1 MLRALELVGISL
13 GIGVVGVIFM
23 VGCLTTVFLLVSAY
37 DERSLR
43 REMKPSRVKL
53 TSMKP

>member
-1 MLRALELVGISL
+1 MLRALEMVGISI
-13 GIGVVGVIFM
+13 GVGVVGVIFL

-37 DERSLR
+37 DERALR

-53 TSMKP
+53 PSMKP